1 MDKSGTPVT
10 KLFTGAPDN
19 KTYNQASPIVYNLSD
34 YNFTGLRDSTA
45 DFVDYDT
52 DGDLDI
58 FITGLDTDGAK
69 TILYEVNSENKIN
82 TPHQQ
87 YPKLK
92 LKI

>member
-1 MDKSGTPVT
+1 MQE
-10 KLFTGAPDN
+10 PDN

-34 YNFTGLRDSTA
+34 YNFTSLRDSTA

-82 TPHQQ
+82 TSISNIRNWNWRFGIW
-87 YPKLK
+87 KS
-92 LKI
+92 

>member
-58 FITGLDTDGAK
+58 FSS
-69 TILYEVNSENKIN
+69 SENESALLANEIN
-82 TPHQQ
+82 
-87 YPKLK
+87 LG
-92 LKI
+92 IS